1 MNVLFSPSNISYSR
15 VNAFEGWPSVIT
27 ARALNLT
34 SAKSSINLLISRF
47 HYSPVT
53 FVSGREPITIGI
65 DFFKETIKKTAIH
78 LNKFPSS
85 SCPTSHY
92 FITDFCK

>member
-15 VNAFEGWPSVIT
+15 VNAFEGWSSVIT

-53 FVSGREPITIGI
+53 FVSGREPITTGI
-65 DFFKETIKKTAIH
+65 DFFKETIMKTTIP
-78 LNKFPSS
+78 LNKFSVVLYRS
-85 SCPTSHY
+85 L
-92 FITDFCK
+92 